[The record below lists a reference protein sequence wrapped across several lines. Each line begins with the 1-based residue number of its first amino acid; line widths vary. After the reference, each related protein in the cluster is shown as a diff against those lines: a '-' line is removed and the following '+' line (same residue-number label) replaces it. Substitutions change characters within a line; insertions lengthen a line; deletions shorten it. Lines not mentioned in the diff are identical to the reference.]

1 MAGEKGSVVL
11 VQAALA
17 LTFVFG
23 GGGGVG
29 EFSFRAM
36 YPSSIM
42 GDVLLLVGLR
52 AAVAAAED
60 SGATRADLRAIRTLL
75 TTIFRKYKTEM
86 QVG

>member
-1 MAGEKGSVVL
+1 MA
-11 VQAALA
+11 
-17 LTFVFG
+17 
-23 GGGGVG
+23 
-29 EFSFRAM
+29 
-36 YPSSIM
+36 
-42 GDVLLLVGLR
+42 GLR